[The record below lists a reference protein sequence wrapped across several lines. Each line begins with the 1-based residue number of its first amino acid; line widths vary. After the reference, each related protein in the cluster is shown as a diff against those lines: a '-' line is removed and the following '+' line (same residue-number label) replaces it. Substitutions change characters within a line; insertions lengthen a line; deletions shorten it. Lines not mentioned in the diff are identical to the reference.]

1 MKKSLIILTA
11 AVALLASC
19 QMSEIVPGISKEL
32 KVFTGTLENDAT
44 RVALVADGDIYHV
57 TWKIGDRIW
66 INDEFE
72 FTATEGDVTSTNF
85 VQDTTGSRPDEPP
98 VAPYVAYWPS
108 NVSRGLPGVQ
118 NYVPNSIEF
127 IPMAAESDDEILP
140 FKNLVGLLKL
150 NLTTGD
156 SNIKVKSVVITADQP
171 LSGVFTIE
179 NSTAVV
185 SEGTAGVTLN
195 CSEGVAIGADPI
207 PFLVSVPA
215 NTYTGMKVTVY
226 TTDGKVASVKM
237 KSGAQFTVERSKVY
251 AADFP
256 INGFTA
262 IENLGGVAMLP
273 AGPDF
278 NATLKN
284 IAYNTEGLDY
294 SFQDETEIT
303 RIVFNTLS
311 AQTDGREI
319 QDLSSDKPV
328 YVTYD
333 KTSGVISVNTPAE
346 TLVLPDDA
354 SYMFAYMGALTGVD
368 NMKCLNT
375 ENVTNMGNMF
385 CYLGLTNRELRHIDL
400 SSFRTPNLENTRSM
414 FNGCRHI
421 ESLDLS
427 KMDFSNDTSMAYMFQ
442 YCINLT
448 ELNLGENFNTE
459 NVMNM
464 QSMFREC
471 SSLPAIDLSHFN
483 TENVENMSYMFYYCQ
498 SVESL
503 DCSTF
508 NTELVESMD
517 HMFGYCNELTSVNVS
532 SFSTENCTNFSHFF
546 YYCDKITTL
555 DLSNITT
562 ENATKVCNVFWHC
575 HSLTDVNI
583 ENFSWDNATDVRSF
597 FNRCDA
603 LQTVDVSML
612 DGRNLGT
619 STTYTGYFFF
629 RCPNLR
635 EIFCGDTFMF
645 SNLSNYLFAGSKD
658 PFEYRAGSVAG
669 KLVIHCDQ
677 ENADWWAQTALRWL
691 HSGYSGK
698 YGDEQTYTYPPID
711 IQFKHWKTGNDLSV
725 EWAPDYKS

>member
-19 QMSEIVPGISKEL
+19 QMSDIVPGISKEL

-44 RVALVADGDIYHV
+44 RVALVADGDIYRV
-57 TWKIGDRIW
+57 TWKLGDRIW
-66 INDEFE
+66 VNGDFE
-72 FTATEGDVTSTNF
+72 FTATVGEVTSTYF
-85 VQDTTGSRPDEPP
+85 VQDTTGNRPDEPP
-98 VAPYVAYWPS
+98 VPPYVAYWPS
-108 NVSRGLPGVQ
+108 NVNRGLPGVQ

-127 IPMAAESDDEILP
+127 IPMAAESNDEVLP

-156 SNIKVKSVVITADQP
+156 SNIKVKSIVITADQP

-179 NSTAVV
+179 NNAAVV

-195 CSEGVAIGADPI
+195 CSEGVAIGADPV

-215 NTYTGMKVTVY
+215 NTYTGMKVMVY

-256 INGFTA
+256 LNGFTA
-262 IENLGGVAMLP
+262 IENLGGEAILP

-284 IAYNTEGLDY
+284 IAYNTEGLDHM
-294 SFQDETEIT
+294 FADETEIT
-303 RIVFNTLS
+303 RIIFNTLS
-311 AQTDGREI
+311 AQTEGLEI
-319 QDLSSDKPV
+319 QDLSSGKPI

-333 KTSGVISVNTPAE
+333 KTSGVVSVNTPAE

-354 SYMFAYMGALTGVD
+354 SYMFAYMGALTAVD

-385 CYLGLTNRELRHIDL
+385 CYVGLTNRELRHIDL

-448 ELNLGENFNTE
+448 ELNLGENFNTG

-471 SSLPAIDLSHFN
+471 NVLPSIDLSKFNTSNVVRMDYMFYGCEAVEVLDCSSFDTEMVENLSYMFGYCRKLVSVYVKSFN
-483 TENVENMSYMFYYCQ
+483 TENCTDFRHLFVHC
-498 SVESL
+498 ESL
-503 DCSTF
+503 PAVDLSSF
-508 NTELVESMD
+508 NTENGIYM
-517 HMFGYCNELTSVNVS
+517 
-532 SFSTENCTNFSHFF
+532 
-546 YYCDKITTL
+546 
-555 DLSNITT
+555 SNI
-562 ENATKVCNVFWHC
+562 FWHC
-575 HSLTDVNI
+575 WSIKDINI
-583 ENFSWDNATDVRSF
+583 SSWCWDSATDVRSM

-603 LQTVDVSML
+603 LEVIDVSML
-612 DGRNLGT
+612 DGMNSQLSS
-619 STTYTGYFFF
+619 STTYTGYFFYHDKS
-629 RCPNLR
+629 LR
-635 EIFCGDTFMF
+635 EIYCGDTFMLPNRSTYF
-645 SNLSNYLFAGSKD
+645 MCASNSSYENR
-658 PFEYRAGSVAG
+658 PGSVFG
-669 KLVIHCDQ
+669 SLTIYCDQ
-677 ENADWWAQTALRWL
+677 DNADWWATTGLRWIANG
-691 HSGYSGK
+691 HNA
-698 YGDEQTYTYPPID
+698 DPIPVY
-711 IQFKHWKTGNDLSV
+711 FKHYKTGNEISV
-725 EWAPDYKS
+725 EWAAM

>member
-19 QMSEIVPGISKEL
+19 QMSEIVPGISKQL

-44 RVALVADGDIYHV
+44 RVALVADGDIYRV
-57 TWKIGDRIW
+57 TWKLGDRIW
-66 INDEFE
+66 VNGDFE
-72 FTATEGDVTSTNF
+72 FTATVGEVTSTYF
-85 VQDTTGSRPDEPP
+85 VQDTTGNRPDEPP
-98 VAPYVAYWPS
+98 VPPYVAYWPS

-127 IPMAAESDDEILP
+127 IPMAAESNDEVLP

-156 SNIKVKSVVITADQP
+156 SNIKVKSIVITADQP
-171 LSGVFTIE
+171 LSGVFTID

-195 CSEGVAIGADPI
+195 CGEGVAIGADPV

-237 KSGAQFTVERSKVY
+237 KSSAQFTVERSKVY

-256 INGFTA
+256 LNGFTA
-262 IENLGGVAMLP
+262 IENLGGEAILP

-284 IAYNTEGLDY
+284 IAYNTEGLDHM
-294 SFQDETEIT
+294 FADETEIT
-303 RIVFNTLS
+303 RIIFNTLS
-311 AQTDGREI
+311 AQTEGLEI
-319 QDLSSDKPV
+319 QDLSSGKPI

-333 KTSGVISVNTPAE
+333 KTSGVVSVNTPAE

-354 SYMFAYMGALTGVD
+354 SYMFAYMGALTAVD

-385 CYLGLTNRELRHIDL
+385 CYVGLTNRELRHIDL

-448 ELNLGENFNTE
+448 ELNLGENFNSG

-471 SSLPAIDLSHFN
+471 NVLPSIDLSKFNTSNVVRMDYMFYGCEAVEVLDCSSFNTEMVENLSYMFGYCRKLVSVYVKSFN
-483 TENVENMSYMFYYCQ
+483 TENCTDFRHLFVHC
-498 SVESL
+498 ESL
-503 DCSTF
+503 PAVDLSSF
-508 NTELVESMD
+508 NTENGIYM
-517 HMFGYCNELTSVNVS
+517 
-532 SFSTENCTNFSHFF
+532 
-546 YYCDKITTL
+546 
-555 DLSNITT
+555 SNI
-562 ENATKVCNVFWHC
+562 FWHC
-575 HSLTDVNI
+575 WSIKDINI
-583 ENFSWDNATDVRSF
+583 SSWCWDNASDVRSM

-603 LQTVDVSML
+603 LEVIDVSML
-612 DGRNLGT
+612 DGMNSQLT
-619 STTYTGYFFF
+619 SSTTYTGYFFYHDKS
-629 RCPNLR
+629 LR
-635 EIFCGDTFMF
+635 EIYCGDTFMLPNRSTYF
-645 SNLSNYLFAGSKD
+645 MCASNSSYENR
-658 PFEYRAGSVAG
+658 PGSVFG
-669 KLVIHCDQ
+669 SLTIYCDQ
-677 ENADWWAQTALRWL
+677 DNADWWATTGLRWIANG
-691 HSGYSGK
+691 HNA
-698 YGDEQTYTYPPID
+698 DPIPVY
-711 IQFKHWKTGNDLSV
+711 FKHYKTGNEISV
-725 EWAPDYKS
+725 EWAAM